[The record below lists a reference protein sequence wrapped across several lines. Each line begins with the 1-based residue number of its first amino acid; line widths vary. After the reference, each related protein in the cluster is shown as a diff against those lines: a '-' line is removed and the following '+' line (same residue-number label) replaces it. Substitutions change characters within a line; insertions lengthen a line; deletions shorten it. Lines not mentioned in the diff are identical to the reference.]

1 LQKQIE
7 FSTNFTI
14 KPLLHENDTGF
25 LEEISNFSNM
35 FFYPSSQW
43 LAHMLDDGMIIYITL
58 ALGLIFSLLIVI
70 FCNKIALHLGVVD
83 HPGAQEHKG
92 HAAPTPLV
100 GGLVAIPPAIAILL
114 LQFFQEGMSSAHAAP
129 YLALAFATLSS
140 LIVGFF
146 DDRRHIPALF
156 RLFICSGI
164 FGVAISIRPEFVVSA
179 LDLQGLGLKVELG
192 LLAIPFSVFCLLV
205 FQNAVNMTDGRNGL
219 VAGVTI
225 IWLLSLLS
233 YGWDPLT
240 LAIISLI
247 IGLVIALGANLSGRL
262 FLGDSGTYGIGAF
275 VGLATIWI
283 HQSNIG
289 LYTIDVVIMFII
301 PVLDMARLF
310 VLRIFHGRHPFSAD
324 HNHLHHYLDRSMGW
338 AHGRQVYYALVAAP
352 ILAARLQLMES
363 SKVLIFAIILY
374 VLVIFLAQSA
384 GRIKST

>member
-1 LQKQIE
+1 
-7 FSTNFTI
+7 
-14 KPLLHENDTGF
+14 
-25 LEEISNFSNM
+25 
-35 FFYPSSQW
+35 
-43 LAHMLDDGMIIYITL
+43 
-58 ALGLIFSLLIVI
+58 
-70 FCNKIALHLGVVD
+70 
-83 HPGAQEHKG
+83 
-92 HAAPTPLV
+92 
-100 GGLVAIPPAIAILL
+100 
-114 LQFFQEGMSSAHAAP
+114 
-129 YLALAFATLSS
+129 
-140 LIVGFF
+140 
-146 DDRRHIPALF
+146 
-156 RLFICSGI
+156 
-164 FGVAISIRPEFVVSA
+164 
-179 LDLQGLGLKVELG
+179 
-192 LLAIPFSVFCLLV
+192 
-205 FQNAVNMTDGRNGL
+205 MTDGRNGL

>member
-1 LQKQIE
+1 
-7 FSTNFTI
+7 
-14 KPLLHENDTGF
+14 
-25 LEEISNFSNM
+25 
-35 FFYPSSQW
+35 
-43 LAHMLDDGMIIYITL
+43 MLSDGMIINVTL
-58 ALGLIFSLLIVI
+58 VLGLLYSAFVVV
-70 FCNKIALHLGVVD
+70 FCNKIALRLGVVD
-83 HPGAQEHKG
+83 HPGAQEHKA
-92 HAAPTPLV
+92 HSAPTPLV
-100 GGLVAIPPAIAILL
+100 GGLVALPPAIAILL
-114 LQFFQEGMSSAHAAP
+114 LQFFQEGVASTHAAS
-129 YLALAFATLSS
+129 YLALAFATFLA
-140 LIVGFF
+140 LAVGFF

-156 RLFICSGI
+156 RLVICSGI

-179 LDLQGLGLKVELG
+179 LDLQSLGLKVELG

-233 YGWDPLT
+233 YGWHPLT

-247 IGLVIALGANLSGRL
+247 IGLLIALGANLGGRL
-262 FLGDSGTYGIGAF
+262 FLGDAGTYGIGAF

-324 HNHLHHYLDRSMGW
+324 HNHLHHYLDHSIGW
-338 AHGRQVYYALVAAP
+338 FIGRNIYYTLVALP
-352 ILAARLQLMES
+352 IILSRFDIIGAAYSTFLAVILY
-363 SKVLIFAIILY
+363 IAIIMMTKIKFRQHPLR
-374 VLVIFLAQSA
+374 FL
-384 GRIKST
+384 